1 MDNPIY
7 AYDRYIKPIER
18 IDFDVLSNEEIK
30 NRSAFGRDNA
40 GVEFPDLYENN
51 EPRKGGLADPRLGTI
66 DINTNCAT
74 CGFDTNFCPGHTGHM
89 DLIEP
94 FFHIGYLA
102 HIKKILDCICIKCS
116 RILIHKNEKK
126 ISEILKTKS
135 GKLRLA
141 EVYNAVKNITNCQ
154 KCGSP
159 VRKIRIERKKKTAS
173 ILVIAELDL
182 ENIKDENLQ
191 LQGKKKLK
199 ETLTSEVIYDKL
211 KNISDDDC
219 RILGM
224 EPERTRPENMIHTV
238 FLIPPLAIRPAAKGD
253 YLGGSLMEDGLT
265 HRLVDIVRSNF
276 KIVKQKET
284 GEKNMSK
291 FLTDPSSLL
300 CQFNIGAYFDKDQ
313 ISSPATV
320 QKERSLAPGI
330 KGKEG
335 RIRGNLMGKRTDF
348 TARTVITS
356 NPVIDFNEVCVPVKI
371 AMTLTF
377 PEVVSP
383 ANIDYLKTLVK
394 NGRYNYPGA
403 NWVFPVSKHVQG
415 HRIKP
420 FDLRVAEYELH
431 IGDVVER
438 HLQSGDIVVLNRQ
451 PTLHKQSM
459 MGHKIKVINNPDLMT
474 FGLSGAVTKPYN
486 ADFDGDEMNIFVP
499 QSLQSQIELEELVD
513 VKKQII
519 SPSSSR
525 TSIGLIQDSLLS
537 SYNLTSPTMRINW
550 RNCMNIISYTSFEKF
565 DTYKKDKQYTGH
577 ELFTMIIPPGINIS
591 KDDLKIKDSILSQ
604 GRLSKDVLGE
614 KKNFAIHQLIWD
626 EYGSDETK
634 RFIDNAQ
641 RLLNNFNLYNGFTV
655 GYGDACI
662 DEPVKRDID
671 KLFLTTEHKV
681 NNMIANIENNPNIM
695 EKDVFEFKLLQQ
707 MAVLP
712 EVKKLV
718 MKSLKAENNFKI
730 MVSSGSKGSEEN
742 IGQICGSLGFLA
754 VEGKLVQKKYNKR
767 TLAYFHQNDDRP
779 RSRGLIRQ
787 PFIEGVDFPG
797 FTYVLMAGREGCIDG
812 AIKTAVTGYAQ
823 RRLIKCM
830 EDSMVKYDCSVRT
843 ANNSILQLVY
853 GDSGADTTKQ
863 YAYNFKLV
871 ELGNKELEAMHKFT
885 DAEMK
890 EYKNYKDNDKVFSE
904 IKEMRD
910 NFRICMKKAKCDF
923 KAINTSV
930 NLPINLNRIIN
941 SNVNNK
947 SLMTGEKVQP
957 DYVRERLEA
966 ILENSVTN
974 LMMMSDKDSKNKK
987 SIKNL
992 DERTFKTFL
1001 KTALYDALSP
1011 KMSCI
1016 NKNLTKKQFDSIIDE
1031 IIQIYNKS
1039 IVQPGDMIGILSAQA
1054 IVEPL
1059 TQMTLNS
1066 FHSAGLSTMNST
1078 TKGVPR
1084 VQEILGVSKAIKTPQ
1099 LIIHLEDKYKKSKE
1113 MAHKIKS
1120 NLKYTTFGDVRGRI
1134 NVYFDPYPEED
1145 DSIMKSDGVTQVY
1158 YNQKASKN
1166 SCQSNITGL
1175 PWLMRIEIIK
1185 EKMIE
1190 KEVYLL
1196 DIKSKFCNWWETR
1209 YNDMKN
1215 LKKEEKKVINK
1226 ITALAVMSNSDNDVQ
1241 PVIHVRFN
1249 VKDGEKN
1256 KDPFS
1261 RETLNDFIDHII
1273 DKFKLKGIDDIK
1285 DVPNIATERCVSID
1299 ENEAIKY
1306 EDEQVIYTIGANMT
1320 DIRYIVGIDL
1330 LNTISNDV
1338 YDVYKTFGIEVA
1350 RSRLLREIDEAFQ
1363 SSGAVVSY
1371 THICILADIMTSAGT
1386 LMSIDRHGMGK
1397 SDADVLGRASFEK
1410 PIEHIL
1416 SAAVFNESDTM
1427 KGVSARVM
1435 AGAVI
1440 KSGTGY
1446 CDVILDTDLI
1456 ENSEYTA
1463 ESKYKQYTEVIED
1476 SIAKDIINK
1485 DNEDIFIPM

>member
-1 MDNPIY
+1 
-7 AYDRYIKPIER
+7 
-18 IDFDVLSNEEIK
+18 
-30 NRSAFGRDNA
+30 
-40 GVEFPDLYENN
+40 
-51 EPRKGGLADPRLGTI
+51 
-66 DINTNCAT
+66 
-74 CGFDTNFCPGHTGHM
+74 
-89 DLIEP
+89 
-94 FFHIGYLA
+94 
-102 HIKKILDCICIKCS
+102 
-116 RILIHKNEKK
+116 
-126 ISEILKTKS
+126 
-135 GKLRLA
+135 
-141 EVYNAVKNITNCQ
+141 
-154 KCGSP
+154 
-159 VRKIRIERKKKTAS
+159 
-173 ILVIAELDL
+173 
-182 ENIKDENLQ
+182 
-191 LQGKKKLK
+191 
-199 ETLTSEVIYDKL
+199 
-211 KNISDDDC
+211 
-219 RILGM
+219 
-224 EPERTRPENMIHTV
+224 
-238 FLIPPLAIRPAAKGD
+238 
-253 YLGGSLMEDGLT
+253 
-265 HRLVDIVRSNF
+265 
-276 KIVKQKET
+276 
-284 GEKNMSK
+284 
-291 FLTDPSSLL
+291 
-300 CQFNIGAYFDKDQ
+300 
-313 ISSPATV
+313 
-320 QKERSLAPGI
+320 
-330 KGKEG
+330 
-335 RIRGNLMGKRTDF
+335 
-348 TARTVITS
+348 
-356 NPVIDFNEVCVPVKI
+356 
-371 AMTLTF
+371 
-377 PEVVSP
+377 
-383 ANIDYLKTLVK
+383 
-394 NGRYNYPGA
+394 
-403 NWVFPVSKHVQG
+403 
-415 HRIKP
+415 
-420 FDLRVAEYELH
+420 
-431 IGDVVER
+431 
-438 HLQSGDIVVLNRQ
+438 
-451 PTLHKQSM
+451 
-459 MGHKIKVINNPDLMT
+459 
-474 FGLSGAVTKPYN
+474 
-486 ADFDGDEMNIFVP
+486 MNIFVP

-614 KKNFAIHQLIWD
+614 KKTFAIHQLIWD

-634 RFIDNAQ
+634 KFIDNAQ

-707 MAVLP
+707 MAVLH

-718 MKSLKAENNFKI
+718 MKSLKPENNFKI

-787 PFIEGVDFPG
+787 PYIEGVDFPG

-812 AIKTAVTGYAQ
+812 AIKTAITGYAQ

-863 YAYNFKLV
+863 YAYNCKLV

-885 DAEMK
+885 DVEMK

-910 NFRICMKKAKCDF
+910 NFRIFMKKAKCDF

-930 NLPINLNRIIN
+930 NLPVNLNRIIN
-941 SNVNNK
+941 SNINNK

-957 DYVRERLEA
+957 DYVRDKLEA

-992 DERTFKTFL
+992 DERIFKTFL

-1016 NKNLTKKQFDSIIDE
+1016 NKNLTKKHFDSIINE

-1066 FHSAGLSTMNST
+1066 VDWDERIIISKNNNILTPKIGEFIDTIIKNTPDEKIQKYENSQLYVNLDDDNDWKALSTDENGKMMWTKLEAVTRHPVINEDGTDTILEVELESGRKVKATKGKSFLTLIDNKITEINGSALKIGDKLPLMLNFNMNSLNTIEYFDLTSLLPKNEWIYGDEIKKAKDIMNSNVYRWFYNNNGTTFRDAMNGHNSNTFREGCVYTKFTYPNVPHIPAKILLDTEFGFFVGAYLAEGNSNLTQINITNNDEKFLNKIRILLDKWNVGYHTVSCDKHCEKTNIKGRTTSLIIHSTLLAKVFRETFGNKSYVKTIPDWVYQSPDDFIKGLVDGYISGDGTISKRDGVITVSSVSEDLILKFGLLLTRYEIFSHMSSYVPKLNKFTSVSRTYILRIPIKYSQIFANHFTISIKYKQDNLDVLAKSFERGTKRETFNKVLFDKIKNIKEIKPMYNWVYDITVETTRNFTLLNTICVKDTFHSAGLSTMNST

-1084 VQEILGVSKAIKTPQ
+1084 VQEILGVSKSIKTPQ

-1120 NLKYTTFGDVRGRI
+1120 NLKYTTIGDVRGKI
-1134 NVYFDPYPEED
+1134 NVYFDPYPEEEE
-1145 DSIMKSDGVTQVY
+1145 SIMKSDGITQVY

-1190 KEVYLL
+1190 KEVSLL

-1209 YNDMKN
+1209 YNDTKN

-1226 ITALAVMSNSDNDVQ
+1226 ITALAVMSNSDNDAQ

-1249 VKDGEKN
+1249 VKDGEKI
-1256 KDPFS
+1256 KDPFN
-1261 RETLNDFIDHII
+1261 RETLNYFIDHII

-1285 DVPNIATERCVSID
+1285 DVPNIATERCVTID

-1330 LNTISNDV
+1330 LNTISNDI
-1338 YDVYKTFGIEVA
+1338 YDVYKTFGIEIA

-1363 SSGAVVSY
+1363 SSAAVVSY